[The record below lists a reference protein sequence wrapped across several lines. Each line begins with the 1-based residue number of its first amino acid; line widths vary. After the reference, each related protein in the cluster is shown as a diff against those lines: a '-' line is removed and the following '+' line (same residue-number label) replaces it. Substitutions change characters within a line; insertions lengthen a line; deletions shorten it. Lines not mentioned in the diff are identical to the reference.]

1 MSSRSYQGRHRG
13 RHRAPQTKRLP
24 RALHPGLV
32 LPTAAAAALV
42 VTATGATVAESA
54 PLTLDLS
61 KTQTEA
67 ARTQSADEVA
77 AQADLTQR
85 RQQVAL
91 QAAAVEGRVAQTQ
104 RIARNKA
111 RVAAAAKAKAEA
123 EAAARAKAL
132 REGKRWVKP
141 IANAP
146 FTSGFGMRW
155 GRLHAGNDFGAP
167 IGTPLVSMS
176 LGVVTYAGQM
186 SGYGNI
192 VKIKY
197 WDGTESYYGHM
208 NSISAHV
215 GQEVLPGEQ
224 VGTSGN
230 TGRSTGPHLH
240 LEIHPNGGGPIDP
253 APWMAAH
260 GLT

>member
-1 MSSRSYQGRHRG
+1 LSSRSYQGRHRG

-24 RALHPGLV
+24 RALHPGLA

-42 VTATGATVAESA
+42 VTATGASMAQSA

-61 KTQTEA
+61 QAQAES
-67 ARTQSADEVA
+67 ARTQAADAVA

-91 QAAAVEGRVAQTQ
+91 QVAAVEGRVAEEG
-104 RIARNKA
+104 RIARSRA
-111 RVAAAAKAKAEA
+111 RIAAEAKATADA

-146 FTSGFGMRW
+146 LTSGFGMRW
-155 GRLHAGNDFGAP
+155 GRLHAGLDFGAP
-167 IGTPLVSMS
+167 VGTPLVAMS
-176 LGVVTYAGQM
+176 KGVVTYAGGM

-197 WDGTESYYGHM
+197 WDGTESYFGHM
-208 NSISAHV
+208 NTITAQV

-230 TGRSTGPHLH
+230 TGHSTGPHLH

-253 APWMAAH
+253 RPWLAAH
-260 GLT
+260 GLI

>member
-1 MSSRSYQGRHRG
+1 M
-13 RHRAPQTKRLP
+13 
-24 RALHPGLV
+24 
-32 LPTAAAAALV
+32 
-42 VTATGATVAESA
+42 TATGATMAQSA
-54 PLTLDLS
+54 PLSLDLS
-61 KTQTEA
+61 NTQAEA

-91 QAAAVEGRVAQTQ
+91 QTAAFEGRVAEGQ
-104 RIARNKA
+104 RIARTKA
-111 RVAAAAKAKAEA
+111 RVAAAAKKKAEA
-123 EAAARAKAL
+123 EDAARAKAM

-167 IGTPLVSMS
+167 VGTPLVAMS
-176 LGVVTYAGQM
+176 KGVVTYAGSM

-192 VKIKY
+192 VKIRY

-208 NSISAHV
+208 NTISASV
-215 GQEVLPGEQ
+215 GQEVLPGDQ

-230 TGRSTGPHLH
+230 TGHSTGPHLH
-240 LEIHPNGGGPIDP
+240 LEIHPAGGGPIDP

-260 GLT
+260 GLN